1 MKKREITATG
11 MINNNGGLQMYMGEL
26 NQFFA
31 MHKGSRI
38 IARFIVASP
47 GSSEA
52 LKGYYFN
59 YVVPTFR
66 TGIWEA
72 GERLTDEQ
80 TERRLRELS
89 PVMYEQIPNIET
101 GEYETRLRTI
111 AELSNAELIEH
122 IEHLKQIAAEEY
134 SIFIDDPKSISTPAH
149 DALEDV
155 KACKRCIPVLVENGI
170 IELKPKEYPA
180 EQLKFNPE
188 PEPAKTKKVKRE
200 VLVHDPKPKLAPDA
214 EPENKVAKLL
224 NETDF

>member
-1 MKKREITATG
+1 MGIGRSSYRPKGQANSPSPFLICWQFLKVGNVRYAKEKEKIIKVICGGIKMKRREISSSG
-11 MINNNGGLQMYMGEL
+11 NIGNDGKLRMYFGEL

-38 IARFIVASP
+38 IARFTVASP

-101 GEYETRLRTI
+101 GEYETRLRKI
-111 AELSNAELIEH
+111 SELSNAELIEH
-122 IEHLKQIAAEEY
+122 IEHLKHIAAEEY
-134 SIFIDDPKSISTPAH
+134 SIFIDDPKS
-149 DALEDV
+149 
-155 KACKRCIPVLVENGI
+155 
-170 IELKPKEYPA
+170 
-180 EQLKFNPE
+180 F
-188 PEPAKTKKVKRE
+188 
-200 VLVHDPKPKLAPDA
+200 
-214 EPENKVAKLL
+214 
-224 NETDF
+224 

>member
-1 MKKREITATG
+1 MRKREITATG
-11 MINNNGGLQMYMGEL
+11 TINNNGGLAMYMGEL
-26 NQFFA
+26 NEFFKGW
-31 MHKGSRI
+31 KGSRI

-122 IEHLKQIAAEEY
+122 IEFLKQLASEEY
-134 SIFIDDPKSISTPAH
+134 YIYIADP
-149 DALEDV
+149 
-155 KACKRCIPVLVENGI
+155 
-170 IELKPKEYPA
+170 
-180 EQLKFNPE
+180 
-188 PEPAKTKKVKRE
+188 
-200 VLVHDPKPKLAPDA
+200 
-214 EPENKVAKLL
+214 
-224 NETDF
+224 NEI

>member
-11 MINNNGGLQMYMGEL
+11 MINNKGCLQMYMGEL

-31 MHKGSRI
+31 MHRGNRI
-38 IARFIVASP
+38 IARFTVASP

-66 TGIWEA
+66 SGIWDA
-72 GERLTDEQ
+72 GERLTEEQ

-89 PVMYEQIPNIET
+89 PVMYEQTADIAT
-101 GEYETRLRTI
+101 GKYETRLRTI

-134 SIFIDDPKSISTPAH
+134 SIYIDDPRSI
-149 DALEDV
+149 
-155 KACKRCIPVLVENGI
+155 
-170 IELKPKEYPA
+170 
-180 EQLKFNPE
+180 
-188 PEPAKTKKVKRE
+188 
-200 VLVHDPKPKLAPDA
+200 
-214 EPENKVAKLL
+214 
-224 NETDF
+224 

>member
-1 MKKREITATG
+1 MENEIWKDVPGYAGIYQVSNLGRVKSLQRVITRENGWKQTINERFLRQANLNGYKIVELMKRREISSSG
-11 MINNNGGLQMYMGEL
+11 NIGNDGKLRMYFGEL

-101 GEYETRLRTI
+101 GEYETRLRKI
-111 AELSNAELIEH
+111 PELSNAELIEH
-122 IEHLKQIAAEEY
+122 IEHLKQIAAENY
-134 SIFIDDPKSISTPAH
+134 NLYIDDPRSI
-149 DALEDV
+149 
-155 KACKRCIPVLVENGI
+155 
-170 IELKPKEYPA
+170 
-180 EQLKFNPE
+180 
-188 PEPAKTKKVKRE
+188 
-200 VLVHDPKPKLAPDA
+200 
-214 EPENKVAKLL
+214 
-224 NETDF
+224 